1 MSRILQRP
9 PKMVA
14 DVNLIHRDYS
24 AEDIRSGNTI
34 IIRTPQSIHSKVSFL
49 QKKHLQTQLLQ
60 NQQNAS
66 IPPSPYLLPEDL
78 PINIRLNNKESV
90 DIFEQYLSDNRKA
103 ENLYIYFSTSGGRND
118 IASKANVILRNIM
131 TDFLAAQYSF
141 HGSRNGKNSFVELN
155 LHTVI
160 LRGVQTNLPN
170 STQHEID
177 NNIKSW
183 LSMLLNV

>member
-49 QKKHLQTQLLQ
+49 QKKHLQTQ
-60 NQQNAS
+60 
-66 IPPSPYLLPEDL
+66 
-78 PINIRLNNKESV
+78 
-90 DIFEQYLSDNRKA
+90 
-103 ENLYIYFSTSGGRND
+103 YIYFSTSGGRND